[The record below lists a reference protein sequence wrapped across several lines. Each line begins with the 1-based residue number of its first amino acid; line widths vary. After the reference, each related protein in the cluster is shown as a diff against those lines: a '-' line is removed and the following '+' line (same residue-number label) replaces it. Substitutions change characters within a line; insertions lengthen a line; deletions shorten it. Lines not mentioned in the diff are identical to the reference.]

1 MANLLNILEE
11 EGWRAEV
18 ELVAGG
24 RVAVAVAV
32 AMGIHPL
39 LLLLVV
45 VAEVALTGSPPSP
58 RQ

>member
-39 LLLLVV
+39 LLLVV
-45 VAEVALTGSPPSP
+45 VVEVALTGSPPST

>member
-1 MANLLNILEE
+1 MIFLEG
-11 EGWRAEV
+11 EGWRV
-18 ELVAGG
+18 EEELEAGG

-45 VAEVALTGSPPSP
+45 VAEVALTGSLLSP

>member
-1 MANLLNILEE
+1 MANLLSILEE

-39 LLLLVV
+39 LLLVV

>member
-1 MANLLNILEE
+1 MNLLEE
-11 EGWRAEV
+11 EGWRAEE
-18 ELVAGG
+18 ELEAGG

-39 LLLLVV
+39 LLLVV
-45 VAEVALTGSPPSP
+45 VVEVALTGSPLSP

>member
-11 EGWRAEV
+11 EGYRAEE
-18 ELVAGG
+18 ELEAGG

-39 LLLLVV
+39 LLLVV
-45 VAEVALTGSPPSP
+45 VVEVALTGSPPSP

>member
-1 MANLLNILEE
+1 MNLLEE
-11 EGWRAEV
+11 EGWRAEE

-39 LLLLVV
+39 LLV

>member
-1 MANLLNILEE
+1 MADLLNIFEE
-11 EGWRAEV
+11 EGWRAEE
-18 ELVAGG
+18 ELEAGG
-24 RVAVAVAV
+24 RVAGAVAV
-32 AMGIHPL
+32 AMGIHP

>member
-1 MANLLNILEE
+1 MNLLEE

-24 RVAVAVAV
+24 RVAVAVA
-32 AMGIHPL
+32 MGIHPL
-39 LLLLVV
+39 LLLVV
-45 VAEVALTGSPPSP
+45 VVEVALTGSPPSP